1 MILLIVGLV
10 FIIGGV
16 VAGFMVHPDDN
27 TSDYETNTARMFNI
41 IGYVVFVVG
50 LVIIGLSCIYSQ
62 DAGEVTVK
70 RNLGGSIA
78 GSTEDAGF
86 HFKAPWQSTVKYDA
100 RNNVVAYIGKGK
112 EDYDGGSARGNQV
125 TVNDKSG
132 ASADIDIQVNYS
144 LDTKYAIDLY
154 KDYGKQDEF
163 VKRVVAVD
171 VRSVPREVS
180 GRFDTI
186 DMLTNRNEFSDEIQ
200 RTLAKKWK
208 DKGLK
213 VEQVSVQDMRYPKS
227 ITDRYAQAQAAEI
240 DRQKAQNEQKVAQTE
255 AETKKIK
262 AQGEADANR
271 VLNDSLSDNV
281 LRQHYIDAL
290 GNAKELIVTPDG
302 SQTLVSPNK

>member
-1 MILLIVGLV
+1 MIWFIIFVVLAIAGVLLVLVRSEQSDTPEDRSLAKTVNVAGYAVLAVSLV
-10 FIIGGV
+10 FLL
-16 VAGFMVHPDDN
+16 F
-27 TSDYETNTARMFNI
+27 
-41 IGYVVFVVG
+41 
-50 LVIIGLSCIYSQ
+50 SCLYSQ
-62 DAGEVTVK
+62 DAGEVVVK

-78 GSTEDAGF
+78 GSSKEAGF
-86 HFKAPWQSTVKYDA
+86 HFKAPWQSTVKYDT
-100 RNNVVAYIGKGK
+100 RNNVVAYVAKGK

-132 ASADIDIQVNYS
+132 ASANIDIQVNYS
-144 LDTKYAIDLY
+144 LDPNYAVDLY

-180 GRFDTI
+180 GQFDTI
-186 DMLTNRNEFSDEIQ
+186 DMLTKRSEFSDEIQ
-200 RTLAKKWK
+200 KTLEAKWK

-213 VEQVSVQDMRYPKS
+213 VEQVSVQEMRYPKS
-227 ITDRYAQAQAAEI
+227 ITDRYAQAQAADI
-240 DRQKAQNEQKVAQTE
+240 DRQKAENEQKVAQTE

-262 AQGEADANR
+262 AQGEADANK

-302 SQTLVSPNK
+302 SQTLIAPNK